1 MADKKEPRGIN
12 QTAESILIDFVVG
25 VVIIGIAFA
34 LFSFL

>member
-1 MADKKEPRGIN
+1 MGEKKSREPN
-12 QTAESILIDFVVG
+12 ATAESILIDFVVG